1 MQEPSMREALQHVAT
16 EGWDDEAQRH
26 AQAALAALS
35 DHRQPDRDAA
45 AAGHSPAAN
54 VAAAAAAVAAGHVQ
68 KHVMMS
74 YSWSSQPTVQRINEA
89 LLQRGY
95 LTWLDVTDMT
105 GSVVDV
111 RLPDC
116 LTSWL
121 PLPLAASGCLWLLFT
136 HTHTGA
142 CSCTQAMSDAV
153 DNSAVMLS
161 CISLSYKES
170 ANCRLEAQYGHQQ
183 EIPMLP
189 LMMEENYKATGWLGL
204 LLGTKIYFNFHPK
217 AVETEELFVKAVD
230 AVERDLGE
238 RGRPAAGEGGGG
250 GGGGGGGSGSDGTVG
265 ADGTAAAAARVLEGV
280 PPTPPTALAGRL
292 WETEPAPAP
301 SPIRAPAPAPAPAAA
316 AAASFTPSL
325 QLSSPGAAASSS
337 SMAMALRSG
346 GGEETTVSSSSLVEL
361 LLEQQRLM
369 FEREEKIEAKAE
381 AKQAE
386 LQLQM
391 EQLRERLTLTL
402 TSSPAQEAAA
412 AISAEQITALQAR
425 LGKLHAA
432 KLLQDEELYTLE
444 DALAD
449 YAELAAST
457 TFTMTI
463 EVAHSSDAYAPARK
477 LLKLVALS
485 ERLVP
490 DDAFARQLARR
501 KYV

>member
-1 MQEPSMREALQHVAT
+1 
-16 EGWDDEAQRH
+16 
-26 AQAALAALS
+26 
-35 DHRQPDRDAA
+35 
-45 AAGHSPAAN
+45 
-54 VAAAAAAVAAGHVQ
+54 
-68 KHVMMS
+68 
-74 YSWSSQPTVQRINEA
+74 
-89 LLQRGY
+89 
-95 LTWLDVTDMT
+95 
-105 GSVVDV
+105 
-111 RLPDC
+111 
-116 LTSWL
+116 
-121 PLPLAASGCLWLLFT
+121 
-136 HTHTGA
+136 
-142 CSCTQAMSDAV
+142 
-153 DNSAVMLS
+153 
-161 CISLSYKES
+161 
-170 ANCRLEAQYGHQQ
+170 
-183 EIPMLP
+183 
-189 LMMEENYKATGWLGL
+189 
-204 LLGTKIYFNFHPK
+204 
-217 AVETEELFVKAVD
+217 
-230 AVERDLGE
+230 
-238 RGRPAAGEGGGG
+238 
-250 GGGGGGGSGSDGTVG
+250 
-265 ADGTAAAAARVLEGV
+265 
-280 PPTPPTALAGRL
+280 
-292 WETEPAPAP
+292 
-301 SPIRAPAPAPAPAAA
+301 
-316 AAASFTPSL
+316 
-325 QLSSPGAAASSS
+325 
-337 SMAMALRSG
+337 MAMALRSG

-391 EQLRERLTLTL
+391 EHLRERLTLTL